1 MGKRCLTLVLAL
13 LQVLSLSACTG
24 RPDTT
29 TPLSGIGEG
38 KGGPSP
44 QSAPFDATYWTA
56 VRHESYNPSFGRTEV
71 STMPTEKW
79 WADLYLNE
87 DGTALFR
94 EVLGFGYASYL
105 INAEWW
111 LGADNALRLTGED
124 TDGESVTMDGRIEKE
139 GSVMLETPYGNRF
152 YFEPAE
158 RPASGGELC
167 MADLEGAW
175 RMSAG
180 EAEGNEFSPE
190 EMHMASLLNIER
202 WWSDGEE
209 GGYILRA
216 EYYSARLLDTD
227 TPQYET
233 QKELLVEKREEALS
247 DGFSGEPWSA
257 RLFSEE
263 SGAEYL
269 AALTERNTLYLRR
282 SDAPD
287 GAPTV
292 YTRSDSFLPETLTLT
307 LADEPDDALM
317 FYWRDPPAEVAQPL
331 EALPMTALE
340 KGGQNRI
347 LLVGR
352 WYETDIQFCTGSAEQ
367 NEDGTLGEWL
377 TDTVLYE
384 GTLGIDE
391 PQWFSLS
398 IPEKNA
404 RLCLFM
410 KRPWDESW
418 FTWPITDQDP
428 FLVSG
433 NTFLTE
439 T

>member
-56 VRHESYNPSFGRTEV
+56 VRHESYNPSFDRTEV

-152 YFEPAE
+152 YFEPAK

-180 EAEGNEFSPE
+180 EVKGDEFSPE

-202 WWSDGEE
+202 RWSDDE
-209 GGYILRA
+209 GGYTLHA
-216 EYYSARLLDTD
+216 DYY
-227 TPQYET
+227 
-233 QKELLVEKREEALS
+233 
-247 DGFSGEPWSA
+247 
-257 RLFSEE
+257 
-263 SGAEYL
+263 
-269 AALTERNTLYLRR
+269 
-282 SDAPD
+282 
-287 GAPTV
+287 
-292 YTRSDSFLPETLTLT
+292 
-307 LADEPDDALM
+307 
-317 FYWRDPPAEVAQPL
+317 
-331 EALPMTALE
+331 
-340 KGGQNRI
+340 
-347 LLVGR
+347 
-352 WYETDIQFCTGSAEQ
+352 
-367 NEDGTLGEWL
+367 
-377 TDTVLYE
+377 
-384 GTLGIDE
+384 
-391 PQWFSLS
+391 
-398 IPEKNA
+398 NA
-404 RLCLFM
+404 
-410 KRPWDESW
+410 
-418 FTWPITDQDP
+418 
-428 FLVSG
+428 
-433 NTFLTE
+433 
-439 T
+439 